1 MRIRPAQAPRWE
13 ISSRANGLLHRGSNR
28 EAGTYLS
35 SKGVRRAPI
44 GAATIYT

>member
-1 MRIRPAQAPRWE
+1 MSAQTAHWE
-13 ISSRANGLLHRGSNR
+13 RSSRANGLLHRGINC